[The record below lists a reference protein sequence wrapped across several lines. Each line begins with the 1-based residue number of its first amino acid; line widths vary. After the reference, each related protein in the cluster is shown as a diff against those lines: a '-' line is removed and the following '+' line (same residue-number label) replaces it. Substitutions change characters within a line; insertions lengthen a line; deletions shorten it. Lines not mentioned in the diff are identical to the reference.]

1 MERLPR
7 AIYTAEFRQQA
18 VEMYHREK
26 LGLKE
31 TAKRLSLSPAT
42 LKNWV
47 YAQQKADMTTG
58 RQNVKHVSEFEMEV
72 SRLRRELAEVKQE
85 RDFLKKTAAYFAK
98 QSS

>member
-1 MERLPR
+1 MKRLPR
-7 AIYTAEFRQQA
+7 SIYTAEFRQQA
-18 VEMYHREK
+18 VEMYHRDK

-47 YAQQKADMTTG
+47 YADQKQQSSILE
-58 RQNVKHVSEFEMEV
+58 VKVNDASKLEMEM
-72 SRLRRELAEVKQE
+72 SRLKRELAEVKQE